1 LRTPENNRVTVDDY
15 LAGQTEQARK
25 HLVKLRGVILKNAP
39 GADECISYG
48 MPGYRKNGMLC
59 WFAAF
64 RNHYS
69 LFVRPDI
76 MKSFLKELRNFK
88 TTKSAIH
95 FNYGNPLPV
104 RLVAGI
110 IKHALKTNKE
120 KSGK

>member
-1 LRTPENNRVTVDDY
+1 MKPTTVREY
-15 LAGQTEQARK
+15 LAAQPKEQRQSLK
-25 HLVKLRGVILKNAP
+25 KLRKVIQKTAP
-39 GADECISYG
+39 EAEEYISYG

-64 RNHYS
+64 SNHYS
-69 LFVRPDI
+69 LFVKPVV
-76 MKSFLKELRNFK
+76 MKHFREELESFK

-110 IKHALKTNKE
+110 IKHALNTNKE
-120 KSGK
+120 KNGK

>member
-1 LRTPENNRVTVDDY
+1 MRTPENNRVTVDDY

-25 HLVKLRGVILKNAP
+25 HLVKLRGVILKNAA
-39 GADECISYG
+39 GAEEYISYG
-48 MPGYRKNGMLC
+48 MPGYRFNGMLC

-69 LFVRPDI
+69 LFVKPEI
-76 MKSFLKELRNFK
+76 KNHFLKELKSYK

>member
-1 LRTPENNRVTVDDY
+1 MKPTTVREY
-15 LAGQTEQARK
+15 LAAQPKEQRQSLK
-25 HLVKLRGVILKNAP
+25 KLREVIQKAAP
-39 GADECISYG
+39 EAEEYISYG

-69 LFVRPDI
+69 LFVKPVI
-76 MKSFLKELRNFK
+76 MKPFLKELRNFK

-104 RLVAGI
+104 RLVADI